1 MKLKQRN
8 LSLFLGVSAGAMYRQ
23 SLRPGI
29 ALNVGEAIT
38 SPALMPHTLRF
49 LCRSQKSLLFVLAG
63 QSSFQVVTLM
73 PLKIANLTLTQQIEY
88 RTHEAVADLV
98 PLERFTY
105 IVAKTKDYK
114 TGENQKYL
122 TINFDHIAPCL
133 GFQLISK

>member
-63 QSSFQVVTLM
+63 QISFQVVTLM

-98 PLERFTY
+98 PPERFT
-105 IVAKTKDYK
+105 
-114 TGENQKYL
+114 
-122 TINFDHIAPCL
+122 
-133 GFQLISK
+133 